1 MVKRVKFGVSKV
13 QQLNRIAFPTSLLE
27 NIKLNIGNSVEI
39 YLDIDEDEIIIK
51 KVKNA
56 KK

>member
-13 QQLNRIAFPTSLLE
+13 QQPNRIAFPTSLLE